1 MGVMTVSPTA
11 ETLTI
16 RLPAASAR
24 RLYRVA
30 EIARR
35 PVDDVVAEVLDA
47 GLPPLLDA
55 VPEAMRGDLAR
66 MEGLT
71 DDALWERLHAQL
83 DPQDVKRYD
92 ALLEANSDG
101 ALDDAGHDALRELRT
116 KADRLMF
123 EKAYAALLLKW
134 RGQHVP
140 SLADL
145 EATA

>member
-1 MGVMTVSPTA
+1 MTISSQA

-24 RLYRVA
+24 RLQRVA

-35 PVDDVVAEVLDA
+35 PIDEVIAEVLDA

-55 VPEAMRGDLAR
+55 VPDAMRDALAR
-66 MEGLT
+66 MEALGN
-71 DDALWERLHAQL
+71 DALWERLHAQIGPDDL
-83 DPQDVKRYD
+83 ARYD
-92 ALLEANSDG
+92 ALLAANAAG
-101 ALDDAGHDALRELRT
+101 TLDDPGRRELREFRE